1 MPCSRSAAS
10 LARRSAIRWFS
21 SAGGGVAGVWSVMDE
36 IVCRRSGLR
45 PRRPFVGRGYAP
57 DAGNY
62 GTAMRPL
69 AVVAV
74 RRGRSPDLRGLYR
87 VGALRARLEP
97 RLQARL
103 DEFVQVTVENF
114 LRIRALDAGAQVL
127 DAALVEHVVADLA
140 APADVGLVR
149 FGRVAPSSGCYAA
162 AARFVPAAR
171 LAVRPAST
179 KSSRSPSRTFCVS
192 ERVRPVRRSLMRLW
206 SCT

>member
-1 MPCSRSAAS
+1 M
-10 LARRSAIRWFS
+10 F
-21 SAGGGVAGVWSVMDE
+21 
-36 IVCRRSGLR
+36 CRRSGLR
-45 PRRPFVGRGYAP
+45 PRRPCVGRGYAP

-127 DAALVEHVVADLA
+127 DAADRKSTRLNSSHSCAS
-140 APADVGLVR
+140 R
-149 FGRVAPSSGCYAA
+149 MPSSAC
-162 AARFVPAAR
+162 
-171 LAVRPAST
+171 
-179 KSSRSPSRTFCVS
+179 K
-192 ERVRPVRRSLMRLW
+192 
-206 SCT
+206 

>member
-1 MPCSRSAAS
+1 
-10 LARRSAIRWFS
+10 
-21 SAGGGVAGVWSVMDE
+21 MDE

-69 AVVAV
+69 AAVAV

-103 DEFVQVTVENF
+103 AEFVQVTLENF
-114 LRIRALDAGAQVL
+114 LRNRALEAGAQ
-127 DAALVEHVVADLA
+127 ALHTALLEPLVADLA
-140 APADVGLVR
+140 APADVGFVR
-149 FGRVAPSSGCYAA
+149 FEPPPPAVSLLHSPPPPAP
-162 AARFVPAAR
+162 
-171 LAVRPAST
+171 
-179 KSSRSPSRTFCVS
+179 
-192 ERVRPVRRSLMRLW
+192 
-206 SCT
+206 

>member
-69 AVVAV
+69 AEVAV
-74 RRGRSPDLRGLYR
+74 RRGRSPDIRGLYR
-87 VGALRARLEP
+87 VGALRARRSEEHTYE
-97 RLQARL
+97 LQ
-103 DEFVQVTVENF
+103 
-114 LRIRALDAGAQVL
+114 
-127 DAALVEHVVADLA
+127 
-140 APADVGLVR
+140 
-149 FGRVAPSSGCYAA
+149 
-162 AARFVPAAR
+162 
-171 LAVRPAST
+171 
-179 KSSRSPSRTFCVS
+179 
-192 ERVRPVRRSLMRLW
+192 SLMRT
-206 SCT
+206 S

>member
-1 MPCSRSAAS
+1 M
-10 LARRSAIRWFS
+10 F
-21 SAGGGVAGVWSVMDE
+21 
-36 IVCRRSGLR
+36 CRRSGLR
-45 PRRPFVGRGYAP
+45 PRRPCVGRGYAP

-114 LRIRALDAGAQVL
+114 LRIRRS
-127 DAALVEHVVADLA
+127 EERR
-140 APADVGLVR
+140 VG
-149 FGRVAPSSGCYAA
+149 
-162 AARFVPAAR
+162 
-171 LAVRPAST
+171 
-179 KSSRSPSRTFCVS
+179 KECVS
-192 ERVRPVRRSLMRLW
+192 TLRSRW
-206 SCT
+206 SP

>member
-1 MPCSRSAAS
+1 MPCTRRAAS
-10 LARRSAIRWFS
+10 LARRSAIRWFP
-21 SAGGGVAGVWSVMDE
+21 SAGGGVAGVGSVMDE
-36 IVCRRSGLR
+36 IVVRRSGLR

-62 GTAMRPL
+62 GTARRPL

-127 DAALVEHVVADLA
+127 AAALVAHVVADLA
-140 APADVGLVR
+140 APADRSEERRVG
-149 FGRVAPSSGCYAA
+149 
-162 AARFVPAAR
+162 
-171 LAVRPAST
+171 
-179 KSSRSPSRTFCVS
+179 KECVS
-192 ERVRPVRRSLMRLW
+192 TCRSRW
-206 SCT
+206 AADN